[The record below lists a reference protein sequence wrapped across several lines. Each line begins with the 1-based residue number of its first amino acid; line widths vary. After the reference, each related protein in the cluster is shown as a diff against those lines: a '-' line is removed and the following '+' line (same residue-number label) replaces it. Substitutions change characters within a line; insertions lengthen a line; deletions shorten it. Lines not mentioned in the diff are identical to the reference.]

1 MNEQDTIRIQAQLD
15 SIRADLFSLKTEKE
29 LESYVVGRGA
39 DDFFGTANSVLPSS
53 GSSRVITWGCTNV
66 GLVITI
72 KVGKVY
78 FKGVSKSVGST
89 PDGWPNVTIS
99 STTYGYLS
107 MSLTDG
113 TTTWGT
119 SATDPGDGDDDT
131 EIFRI
136 FAATVAD
143 GKITELLECQH
154 GDIRSMGNA

>member
-1 MNEQDTIRIQAQLD
+1 MIDTETAIAIAALKNEIEIL
-15 SIRADLFSLKTEKE
+15 RAEVDA
-29 LESYVVGRGA
+29 GRQFPIWHNQQVNHFIPEA
-39 DDFFGTANSVLPSS
+39 SAEN
-53 GSSRVITWGCTNV
+53 RVIAFGCTSV

-78 FKGVSKSVGST
+78 FKGVSKSIGST
-89 PDGWPNVTIS
+89 PAGWPNVTITA
-99 STTYGYLS
+99 TTYGYLS

-113 TTTWGT
+113 VVTWGT
-119 SATDPGDGDDDT
+119 SASDPGDGDDDT

-136 FAATVAD
+136 FVATVAD